1 MFEIVESYRE
11 SGAVIKV
18 IGIGGGGCN
27 AVNTMI
33 RAELNGVEFIA
44 ANTDLQALKRS
55 EAPMKLQVGAN
66 LTKGLGTGANPEI
79 GRNAA
84 LEDVGRIRDVLAGSD
99 MVFIAAGLGG
109 GTGTGGA
116 PVIAEVAK
124 EIGALTVAVVTKPFL
139 FEGKRRMRVAEEG
152 LQQLKGMVDTV
163 IAIPN
168 QRLLSIANKTT
179 PLLESFKKADEVLL
193 HASKSIS
200 DLITVSG
207 LINLDFAD
215 VKTVMSEMGMAFMGV
230 GFATGEGRAIEA
242 AQRAISSPLLEDISI
257 EGARGLLV
265 NVTGGPQLTLY
276 EVNEALSLIQEEVH
290 EDANIIFGAVINEQM
305 GEDICITVIATGFGK
320 EEEIRPELKSIHT
333 MPRHLKDD
341 LDFPAFMRKDKAG
354 QEQEVIK
361 LGTMINAYTDGDEY
375 DTPAFLRKQAGT
387 KATGTKAAGTCR

>member
-33 RAELNGVEFIA
+33 RSELNGVEFIA

-152 LQQLKGMVDTV
+152 LRQLKGMVDTV

-230 GFATGEGRAIEA
+230 GFSNGEGRAIEA

-257 EGARGLLV
+257 KGARGLLV
-265 NVTGGPQLTLY
+265 NVTGGPQLALY

-333 MPRHLKDD
+333 MPRHLKEDQ
-341 LDFPAFMRKDKAG
+341 DFPAFMRKDKAG

-387 KATGTKAAGTCR
+387 KAAGTCR

>member
-33 RAELNGVEFIA
+33 RSELNGVEFIA

-230 GFATGEGRAIEA
+230 GFSTGEGRAIEA

-257 EGARGLLV
+257 EGARGLLI
-265 NVTGGPQLTLY
+265 NVTGGPQLALY

-333 MPRHLKDD
+333 MPRHLKEDQ
-341 LDFPAFMRKDKAG
+341 DFPAFMRKDKAG

-387 KATGTKAAGTCR
+387 KAAGTCR

>member
-33 RAELNGVEFIA
+33 RSELNGVEFIA

-55 EAPMKLQVGAN
+55 EAPMKLQVGTN

-230 GFATGEGRAIEA
+230 GFSNGEGRAIEA

-257 EGARGLLV
+257 KGARGLLI
-265 NVTGGPQLTLY
+265 NVTGGPQLALY

-333 MPRHLKDD
+333 MPRHLKEDQ
-341 LDFPAFMRKDKAG
+341 DFPAFMRKDKAG

-387 KATGTKAAGTCR
+387 KAAGTCR

>member
-1 MFEIVESYRE
+1 
-11 SGAVIKV
+11 
-18 IGIGGGGCN
+18 
-27 AVNTMI
+27 
-33 RAELNGVEFIA
+33 
-44 ANTDLQALKRS
+44 
-55 EAPMKLQVGAN
+55 
-66 LTKGLGTGANPEI
+66 
-79 GRNAA
+79 
-84 LEDVGRIRDVLAGSD
+84 

-116 PVIAEVAK
+116 PVVAQVAK

-139 FEGKRRMRVAEEG
+139 FEGRRRMRVAEEG
-152 LQQLKGMVDTV
+152 LRQLKGIVDTV

-168 QRLLSIANKTT
+168 QRLLSIANKST

-230 GFATGEGRAIEA
+230 GFSSGEGRAIEA

-257 EGARGLLV
+257 EGARGLLI
-265 NVTGGPQLTLY
+265 NVTGGPQLALY

-290 EDANIIFGAVINEQM
+290 EDANIIFGAVINEDM
-305 GEDICITVIATGFGK
+305 GDNICITVIATGFGK
-320 EEEIRPELKSIHT
+320 EEEEVRPDLKSVHT
-333 MPRHLKDD
+333 MPRHLKEDQ
-341 LDFPAFMRKDKAG
+341 DFSAFMRKDKAG

-361 LGTMINAYTDGDEY
+361 LGTMVNAYTDGDEY
-375 DTPAFLRKQAGT
+375 DTPAFLRRQAGT
-387 KATGTKAAGTCR
+387 RR

>member
-33 RAELNGVEFIA
+33 RSELNGVEFIA

-152 LQQLKGMVDTV
+152 LRQLKGMVDTV

-230 GFATGEGRAIEA
+230 GFSNGEGRAIEA

-265 NVTGGPQLTLY
+265 NVTGGPQLALY

-387 KATGTKAAGTCR
+387 KAAGTCR

>member
-1 MFEIVESYRE
+1 MFEIQESYRE

-18 IGIGGGGCN
+18 MGIGGGGCN

-33 RAELNGVEFIA
+33 RSELNGVEFIA
-44 ANTDLQALKRS
+44 ANTDLQALERT
-55 EAPMKLQVGAN
+55 EAQTKLQIGAN

-84 LEDVGRIRDVLAGSD
+84 LEDIERIREVLTGAD

-116 PVIAEVAK
+116 PVVAQVAK

-139 FEGKRRMRVAEEG
+139 FEGRRRMRVAEEG
-152 LQQLKGMVDTV
+152 LRQLKGIVDTV

-168 QRLLSIANKTT
+168 QRLLSIANKST

-230 GFATGEGRAIEA
+230 GFSSGEGRAIEA

-257 EGARGLLV
+257 EGARGLLI
-265 NVTGGPQLTLY
+265 NVTGGPQLALY

-290 EDANIIFGAVINEQM
+290 EDANIIFGAVINEDM
-305 GEDICITVIATGFGK
+305 GDNICITVIATGFGK
-320 EEEIRPELKSIHT
+320 EEEEVRPDLKSVHT
-333 MPRHLKDD
+333 MPRHLKEDQ
-341 LDFPAFMRKDKAG
+341 DFPAFMRKDKAG

-361 LGTMINAYTDGDEY
+361 LGTMVNAYTDGDEY
-375 DTPAFLRKQAGT
+375 DTPAFLRRQAGT
-387 KATGTKAAGTCR
+387 RR